1 METTDRILR
10 DTGLDKKRFED
21 LTPEE
26 IDMLGEQMGFEI
38 KARLTKFFA
47 GLDAHS
53 LKEHFNIIDESVKDI
68 RRQWRRER
76 KDK

>member
-1 METTDRILR
+1 METTDRVLK

-53 LKEHFNIIDESVKDI
+53 LKEHFNIIDESVKDVK
-68 RRQWRRER
+68 RQFEHER
-76 KDK
+76 KGK

>member
-1 METTDRILR
+1 LETTDRILR

>member
-1 METTDRILR
+1 
-10 DTGLDKKRFED
+10 
-21 LTPEE
+21 
-26 IDMLGEQMGFEI
+26 MLGEQMGFEI

-53 LKEHFNIIDESVKDI
+53 LKEHFNIIEESVKDI
-68 RRQWRRER
+68 RRQWGRER